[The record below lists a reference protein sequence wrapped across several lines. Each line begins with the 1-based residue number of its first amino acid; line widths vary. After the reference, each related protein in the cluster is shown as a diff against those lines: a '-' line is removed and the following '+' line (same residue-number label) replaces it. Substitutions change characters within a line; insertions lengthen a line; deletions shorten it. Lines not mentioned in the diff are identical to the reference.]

1 MTKNLLT
8 KNLIVIAGPTAVGK
22 TDFAIKVAQ
31 HFDTEIISCDSRQLY
46 KELKIGVARPSQQ
59 ELATVPHHF
68 IATHSIHLNYDAG
81 SYARD
86 VNATLKKL
94 FKKHNTVIMTGGT
107 GLYIKAATEGLDALP
122 PQNEQLRQQ
131 LKFILNAEGLIALQE
146 IGERAGVSSE
156 KVDFE
161 NPQRLMRA
169 IEIAQTDAD
178 AIPQK
183 TEEKDYT
190 ASYFYLDKDR
200 TELYERINNRVD
212 KMIRD
217 GFEEEAKQVYANKD
231 LNALNTVGYKEFFN
245 YFEGVWTKEKA
256 IEKMKQHTRN
266 YAKRQLTWFRNQGNY
281 TKTSSLLP
289 VFLKDLESTHAAE
302 QK

>member
-1 MTKNLLT
+1 MTDNPLT
-8 KNLIVIAGPTAVGK
+8 KHLVVIAGPTAVGK

-31 HFDTEIISCDSRQLY
+31 HFNTEIISCDSRQLY
-46 KELKIGVARPSQQ
+46 KELKIGVARPSLQ
-59 ELATVPHHF
+59 ELAMVPHHF

-86 VNATLKKL
+86 FNTTLKKL
-94 FKKHNTVIMTGGT
+94 FEKHDTVIMTGGT

-131 LKFILNAEGLIALQE
+131 LKFILNTEGIVALQE
-146 IGERAGVSSE
+146 IGERAGVSAQ
-156 KVDFE
+156 KVDFD

-169 IEIAQTDAD
+169 IEIAQSEAD
-178 AIPQK
+178 TIPRK
-183 TEEKDYT
+183 TEEKKYT

-200 TELYERINNRVD
+200 AELYERINNRVD

-245 YFEGVWTKEKA
+245 YFDGTWTKEKA

-281 TKTSSLLP
+281 TKTSPSLP
-289 VFLKDLESTHAAE
+289 MFLKDLKNTI
-302 QK
+302 